1 MDSICG
7 MPVMLFTPFRIVSF
21 KKTSYGLL
29 QHTLSRCRVLGHACM
44 CVSIRFRALI
54 LLYESNVLHNGLR
67 LKLGFA
73 WTIFF
78 SMDRVFFFWYFFYIF
93 CNFLFFENIFPTFW
107 KRKGDELRKVGHNN
121 LWDLKKVYLLK
132 FWLSDKWK

>member
-29 QHTLSRCRVLGHACM
+29 QYTLSRCRVLGHAFM

-78 SMDRVFFFWYFFYIF
+78 SMDRVFFWYFLYTFFVISYFLKIFSQLSEKGKVMSWGKWDIIIYGMSRRYIYL
-93 CNFLFFENIFPTFW
+93 NF
-107 KRKGDELRKVGHNN
+107 G
-121 LWDLKKVYLLK
+121 
-132 FWLSDKWK
+132 